1 VKRSEIISQFLNML
15 QDAKTE
21 HAGSQER
28 LKEYNNATQDILHDL
43 ELNEHTPEE
52 KTALTDEMIEVRRE
66 RRIDKNTFEV
76 TEKIKTYIDRQDIA
90 VAIKWFG
97 KMLGDVRKVE
107 KYHENRS
114 YHKKQLCRRDD

>member
-28 LKEYNNATQDILHDL
+28 LKEYNNATQDILHDF
-43 ELNEHTPEE
+43 ELNEHTLEE
-52 KTALTDEMIEVRRE
+52 KMALTEEIIEVRRE

-107 KYHENRS
+107 KYHKNRS
-114 YHKKQLCRRDD
+114 YHKKTTL